1 MIPFYVRL
9 FVYFETVDGD
19 AGTASL
25 SPAGAAAGSGR
36 RVGPIVRLRHRLRA
50 QTRDGSAP
58 QAPPRR
64 RAVLRRAILSP
75 ALLLHA
81 LACCRADR
89 SLLMRVAES
98 LVSFRLLKVCRY
110 YEGAQLLTRACVQ
123 AAGQLLV
130 PLFMLLILVY
140 NFSSLLF
147 EVEWEQD
154 RPAAAG

>member
-1 MIPFYVRL
+1 
-9 FVYFETVDGD
+9 
-19 AGTASL
+19 
-25 SPAGAAAGSGR
+25 
-36 RVGPIVRLRHRLRA
+36 
-50 QTRDGSAP
+50 
-58 QAPPRR
+58 
-64 RAVLRRAILSP
+64 
-75 ALLLHA
+75 
-81 LACCRADR
+81 
-89 SLLMRVAES
+89 MRVAES

-154 RPAAAG
+154 RPAAAGSRGTALGPAPGGAPQGGG